1 MEKRQL
7 LVDMGA
13 RRDDAIALWCALRW
27 PDAEVCA
34 VTCVGPDQEEAAARA
49 LEVAALAGAKQMP
62 VARGAVQPLLRRGTA
77 AGTARQEKRL
87 PLPDAGR
94 MPAAASAAE
103 LIVQTAEQAEGGL
116 TIVTL
121 GPLTNLALA
130 AARDPELGRKLKRVV
145 ALGGA
150 IRVPGD
156 VTPVA
161 EANVYADPEAARF
174 VLEAG
179 LPLTLVPLD
188 ATRSL
193 SLPAAAEAWP
203 TLLGPVTDGA
213 ARLDALAAMLVAL
226 CPEAA
231 RTERM
236 KLAVECQSALSAGAV
251 LADLRAVPRVGTDVD
266 VCVAVDAAQ
275 AYPSLQAIVQGEEG
289 SR

>member
-1 MEKRQL
+1 VEKQQL

-13 RRDDAIALWCALRW
+13 RLDDALALWYALRS

-34 VTCVGPDQEEAAARA
+34 VTCVGPDQETAAAHA
-49 LEVAALAGAKQMP
+49 LGVAALAGAKQMP
-62 VARGAVQPLLRRGTA
+62 VARGAAQPLLSRATA
-77 AGTARQEKRL
+77 GMARQGKRL

-103 LIVQTAEQAEGGL
+103 LIVQTAGQAEGGL
-116 TIVTL
+116 TVVTL

-145 ALGGA
+145 VLGGA

-161 EANVYADPEAARF
+161 EANVHADPEAAQF

-193 SLPAAAEAWP
+193 SLPVAVETWP
-203 TLLGPVTDGA
+203 KPLRPETDGDT
-213 ARLDALAAMLVAL
+213 RLDALAAMLVAL

-236 KLAVECQSALSAGAV
+236 KLAVECQSELSVGAV
-251 LADLRAVPRVGTDVD
+251 LADLRAIPRVGTDVD
-266 VCVAVDAAQ
+266 VCVEVDAAR
-275 AYPSLQAIVQGEEG
+275 AYRGLQAVVQGKEG